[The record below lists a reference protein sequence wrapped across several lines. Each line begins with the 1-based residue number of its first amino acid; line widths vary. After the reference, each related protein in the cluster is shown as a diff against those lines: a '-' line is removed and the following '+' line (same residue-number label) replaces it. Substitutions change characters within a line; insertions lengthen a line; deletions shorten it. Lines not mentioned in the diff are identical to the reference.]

1 MNKTLL
7 VLRNELVTAVTRKSF
22 LFTAIGLPLLA
33 FLIFMGIGFLNRD
46 GTVPGTGAPTGT
58 NMQKVEGYV
67 DQAGLIETVP
77 QDIPAG
83 ALVAYP
89 DEASARRAL
98 DAGDIDAFYI
108 IPQDYVAEGTLYYID
123 PEAQP
128 FGLGSQPWLMRWVL
142 MVNLVGGDAELAARV
157 RNPMDLRV
165 TALSPE
171 AQRDTDSMAAFWI
184 PYAVTMIFYI
194 VILMSASLLMQ
205 SVSKE
210 KQNRVMEILMASVSP
225 RQLLAGKIAGLG
237 IAGLVQTVVWAGTG
251 YTLLRLA
258 GRTFTL
264 PPGLEL
270 PPSILIWGVVFFLLG
285 YAVYASLMAALG
297 ALVPNMREASQATL
311 VVIWPLIV
319 PLFFINVLIQKPSGT
334 LSVVLSLFPLTAPI
348 TMMTRMAAGDV
359 PLWQPLLAAALL
371 LATAVLVVRAVAGMF
386 RAQTLLSGQAFSV
399 RRFLGALLGQV

>member
-7 VLRNELVTAVTRKSF
+7 VLRNEIVNTVTRKSF

-33 FLIFMGIGFLNRD
+33 FLISMGIGLLNS
-46 GTVPGTGAPTGT
+46 GGSAAGADAEAGAST
-58 NMQKVEGYV
+58 QKVEGYV
-67 DQAGLIETVP
+67 DQAGLI
-77 QDIPAG
+77 QSIPEDLPSG
-83 ALVAYP
+83 AFVGYP

-98 DAGDIDAFYI
+98 GAGEIDAFYI
-108 IPQDYVAEGTLYYID
+108 IPEDYVAVGTLYYID
-123 PEAQP
+123 PDARP
-128 FGLGSQPWLMRWVL
+128 FGLGSQSWLMRWVL
-142 MVNLVGGDAELAARV
+142 FVNLLGGDVELAARV
-157 RNPMDLRV
+157 RTPMNIQV

-184 PYAVTMIFYI
+184 PYAVTMIFYF

-237 IAGLVQTVVWAGTG
+237 IAGLVQTLIWAGTG

-258 GRTFTL
+258 GRTFSL

-270 PPSILIWGVVFFLLG
+270 PPTILLWGVVFFLLG
-285 YAVYASLMAALG
+285 YALYASLMAAMG
-297 ALVPNMREASQATL
+297 AMVPNMREASQATIA
-311 VVIWPLIV
+311 VIWPLIV
-319 PLFFINVLIQKPSGT
+319 PLFFINVLVEKPGEA
-334 LSVVLSLFPLTAPI
+334 LSTGLSMFPLTSPI
-348 TMMTRMAAGDV
+348 AMMTRMASSDV
-359 PLWQPLLAAALL
+359 PLWQPLLAVALL

-399 RRFLGALLGQV
+399 KRFFAALLGRV